1 MGLDFGALPPEIN
14 SALMYAGPG
23 SASMLA
29 ASSAWNGLA
38 AELNSAAMAYDA
50 QITTLTGEEWLG
62 PASASMAQAA
72 QPYVAWMTATAAQA
86 EQAATQAMAAATAFE
101 SAFAATVPPPLVAAN
116 RAQLAQLVATNVLGQ
131 NNAAIAAAEAQY
143 AEMWAQDA
151 TAMYGYA
158 ANSATAAKVTPFS
171 TPAQTTNPAGQAVQ
185 SAAVTQ
191 AVGASAGAAAQS
203 TLSQLQSQVT
213 GLLGQLASPTTLSA
227 DLGLTP
233 TGSLLTGLTFPS
245 NSMLGSML
253 SGIGGSSTLNPQWA
267 ITAFRNLAGPLYN
280 IEGMP
285 YFATGMANTMLSL
298 QKGLTPAAA
307 AAAAAKPSLGG
318 VAGLSGGGGI
328 GGGIGGAGVAAGL
341 GQAASVGKLSVPA
354 AWAEAGPALS
364 HAATPLPITIT
375 SAAPEAGG
383 PGNLLGGMPLAGAT
397 AGRNASGPRYGIRPT
412 VMARPPFAG

>member
-23 SASMLA
+23 PASMLA

-62 PASASMAQAA
+62 PASASMAEAA
-72 QPYVAWMTATAAQA
+72 TPYVAWMTTTAAQA
-86 EQAATQAMAAATAFE
+86 EQAATQAMSAVTAFE
-101 SAFAATVPPPLVAAN
+101 SAFTATVPPPLVAAN

-131 NNAAIAAAEAQY
+131 NNAAIAATEAQY
-143 AEMWAQDA
+143 GEMWAQDA
-151 TAMYGYA
+151 AAMYGYA
-158 ANSATAAKVTPFS
+158 ANSATAAKVTSFS
-171 TPAQTTNPAGQAVQ
+171 PPAQTTNPAGQATQ

-191 AVGASAGAAAQS
+191 AASTSAGAAAQS

-213 GLLGQLASPTTLSA
+213 GLLGQLASPTTLST

-233 TGSLLTGLTFPS
+233 TSSSVSGITFSS
-245 NSMLGSML
+245 NSIVGSML
-253 SGIGGSSTLNPQWA
+253 TGIGGSSTLNPQWA

-307 AAAAAKPSLGG
+307 AAAAAKPALDGL
-318 VAGLSGGGGI
+318 AGLPGGGGGI
-328 GGGIGGAGVAAGL
+328 GGGGGVAAGL

>member
-1 MGLDFGALPPEIN
+1 MGFDLGALPPEIN

-29 ASSAWNGLA
+29 AAFAWSGLA
-38 AELNSAAMAYDA
+38 TELNSAAMAYDA

-72 QPYVAWMTATAAQA
+72 QPYVAWMNATSAQA
-86 EQAATQAMAAATAFE
+86 EQAASQAMAAAVAFE
-101 SAFAATVPPPLVAAN
+101 RAFAATVHPAVVAAN
-116 RAQLAQLVATNVLGQ
+116 RALLAQLVATNVLGQ
-131 NNAAIAAAEAQY
+131 NNAAIAATEAQY
-143 AEMWAQDA
+143 GEMWAQDA

-158 ANSATAAKVTPFS
+158 ADSATAAKVTSFS
-171 TPAQTTNPAGQAVQ
+171 TPAQTTNPAGQAMQ

-191 AVGASAGAAAQS
+191 AVGASAGTAQS
-203 TLSQLQSQVT
+203 TLSQWMSQVS

-233 TGSLLTGLTFPS
+233 TSSSLTGIVFSPT
-245 NSMLGSML
+245 SMIGSML
-253 SGIGGSSTLNPQWA
+253 TGIGGSSTLNPQWA

-280 IEGMP
+280 MEGMP

-307 AAAAAKPSLGG
+307 AAAAAKPSLDGL
-318 VAGLSGGGGI
+318 AGLSGGGGGI
-328 GGGIGGAGVAAGL
+328 GGGGGVAAGL

-354 AWAEAGPALS
+354 AWAGAGPALS
-364 HAATPLPITIT
+364 HAATPLPITTT
-375 SAAPEAGG
+375 SAAPEAES
-383 PGNLLGGMPLAGAT
+383 PGSLLGGMPLAGASR
-397 AGRNASGPRYGIRPT
+397 GGSFSGPKYGFRPT